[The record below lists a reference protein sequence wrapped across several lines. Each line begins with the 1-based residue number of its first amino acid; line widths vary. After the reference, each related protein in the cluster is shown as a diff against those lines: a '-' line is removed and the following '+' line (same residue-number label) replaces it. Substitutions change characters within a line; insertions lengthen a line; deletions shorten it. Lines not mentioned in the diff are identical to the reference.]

1 MKINVMNKTE
11 RLEFGKIIEFRGN
24 FIEEVNEEGDTSYSC
39 DMYRTT
45 NKNDTFESLYLAEQ
59 KQENIA
65 YMSATNYIS
74 SNYSD
79 SIDKTA
85 FLNEKSE
92 QFGVLNSVII
102 AKRRAIHATLNI
114 S

>member
-1 MKINVMNKTE
+1 MKINVMDKTE
-11 RLEFGKIIEFRGN
+11 RLEFGKIIELRGN
-24 FIEEVNEEGDTSYSC
+24 FEEEVNEEGDTSYSC

-85 FLNEKSE
+85 FLDELSE

-102 AKRRAIHATLNI
+102 AKRRAIHATLNN
-114 S
+114 